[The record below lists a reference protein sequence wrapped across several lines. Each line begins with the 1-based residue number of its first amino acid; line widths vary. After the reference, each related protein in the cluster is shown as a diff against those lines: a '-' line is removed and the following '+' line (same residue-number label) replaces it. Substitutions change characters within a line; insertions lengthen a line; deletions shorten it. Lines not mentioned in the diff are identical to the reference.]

1 MKKTIQIFSIA
12 IVASFMLMSKCEKDK
27 PQIDDETQTIE
38 DNIISEQEFMRIVP
52 VTNDKAIKQKGIGSA
67 GKISNAGLGFS
78 FFARNKLNT
87 QIDNGWTAI
96 NNTNFRA
103 FIDSAAGEYKSFV
116 DSVKIKI
123 DYDVNTVAPDGGIKR
138 GEIITILERKD
149 GEKFHLFGK
158 KFAKFITSVK
168 DFDVNGIKYTGSIAV
183 ERESNTELIIKVNN
197 GSCKQANWANRVD
210 FNNNSERRIIWKKGP
225 NHPNTSETYDEYQI
239 EEANSNGNGS
249 SGKSRNGLKYTMKI
263 LKPLIFR
270 TNAKYGIVG
279 GEVELTPEGKK
290 TRIINYEKITAG
302 IVTFT
307 VDGNTFTIDLK
318 R

>member
-1 MKKTIQIFSIA
+1 MKKTIQILSIA

-67 GKISNAGLGFS
+67 GKILNAGFGFS

-87 QIDNGWTAI
+87 QIDNGWSAI

-123 DYDVNTVAPDGGIKR
+123 DYDAGATAPDGSIKK
-138 GEIITILERKD
+138 GEIITILERKS
-149 GEKFHLFGK
+149 GEKFYLFGK
-158 KFAKFITSVK
+158 KAAKFTTVVK

-183 ERESNTELIIKVNN
+183 ERESETELLIKVNN
-197 GSCKQANWANRVD
+197 GFCKQANWANRID
-210 FNNNSERRIIWKKGP
+210 FANNSERKITWQKGP
-225 NHPNTSETYDEYQI
+225 NHPSNSETYDEYQI
-239 EEANSNGNGS
+239 EEAGSNSSGS
-249 SGKSRNGLKYTMKI
+249 SGKSRDGLKYTMKI
-263 LKPLIFR
+263 LKPLLFR

-290 TRIINYEKITAG
+290 TRIINYEQIDKG